1 MSFIKRYFLT
11 GLLVSAPIGA
21 TIYITI
27 FIVEFISGLVPDQ
40 FNPNNL
46 LPEFIGY
53 KIPGLELLIA
63 FLTFIF
69 LGAIF
74 STLFGKAILGYFDNL
89 GANTG
94 NNSMAVGGG
103 INAPDS
109 AVPLEIAIANGET
122 FAITH
127 PSDTTR
133 IDGYNCII
141 IPEAG

>member
-1 MSFIKRYFLT
+1 MAKLNVIDLVDIKDK
-11 GLLVSAPIGA
+11 
-21 TIYITI
+21 
-27 FIVEFISGLVPDQ
+27 ISG
-40 FNPNNL
+40 
-46 LPEFIGY
+46 
-53 KIPGLELLIA
+53 
-63 FLTFIF
+63 
-69 LGAIF
+69 
-74 STLFGKAILGYFDNL
+74 

-103 INAPDS
+103 INSPDS